1 MSRHSSSS
9 FWKWVAGGV
18 GILIVL
24 LLLSSRLIPSKPT
37 VKISD
42 PSALPGI
49 QTTDT
54 PWQPEL
60 ANLAGR
66 LRAIGLPALSAE
78 GSAMHIHQHLDIF
91 IDGKAIPVPAGV
103 GINQA
108 AGFISPVHVHDNSGI
123 IHVESPK
130 VQTFT
135 LGQFFDVWGVK
146 LTAQCIGGYCADSTK
161 SLKVYSNGTLYQ
173 GDLRQLALQS
183 HQEIVIVYG
192 TDQESPQIPS
202 TYAFPVGY

>member
-1 MSRHSSSS
+1 MSRHPSNS

-24 LLLSSRLIPSKPT
+24 LLLSSRLIPSKPIVT
-37 VKISD
+37 ISD
-42 PSALPGI
+42 PSALPGV
-49 QTTDT
+49 QTTDA

-60 ANLAGR
+60 ANLAAR
-66 LRAIGLPALSAE
+66 LHAIGLPTLSAE

-91 IDGKAIPVPAGV
+91 VDGKPAAIPAGV

-108 AGFISPVHVHDNSGI
+108 AGFISPIHVHDTSGI
-123 IHVESPK
+123 IHVESPT

-135 LGQFFDVWGVK
+135 LGQFFDIWGVK
-146 LTAQCIGGYCADSTK
+146 LTAQCIGGYCADSAK

-173 GDLRQLALQS
+173 GDSRQLPLQS

>member
-1 MSRHSSSS
+1 MSRHLSNS

-24 LLLSSRLIPSKPT
+24 LLLSSHFIPSKPVVT
-37 VKISD
+37 IDD

-49 QTTDT
+49 QTTDA

-60 ANLAGR
+60 ANLAAR
-66 LRAIGLPALSAE
+66 LRAIDLPTLSAE

-91 IDGKAIPVPAGV
+91 VDGKAVPLPASI

-108 AGFISPVHVHDNSGI
+108 AGFISPIHVHDTSGI
-123 IHVESPK
+123 IHVESPT

-135 LGQFFDVWGVK
+135 LGQFFDIWGVK
-146 LTAQCIGGYCADSTK
+146 LTAQCIGGYCADTTK

-173 GDLRQLALQS
+173 GDPRELPLQS
-183 HQEIVIVYG
+183 HQEIVILYG
-192 TDQESPQIPS
+192 TEQEVPQIQS
-202 TYAFPVGY
+202 TYAFPAGY